1 MNWLV
6 EFASEQVLDISEGGW
21 WVGMFRMEDPR
32 IFHFLYLHFLMNTM
46 KRLDLLR
53 TIMNA
58 PRKINMEPDKT
69 PLEEENHLNQ
79 TIIFGFYVKLR
90 GEVTVHHL
98 S

>member
-53 TIMNA
+53 TIMNT

-90 GEVTVHHL
+90 GGT
-98 S
+98 